1 MPPLNHAQ
9 FKGGIS
15 LFIAQSCVHFIG
27 PLHPAILFQQ
37 FIVPVEIHQVERF
50 HPLPRFP
57 PGGYD
62 LQQLPELPEPPYRVD
77 PRRGFPASRPHI
89 MPYGIGV
96 CEHLERK
103 MIVARRFPQ
112 AEYRIRIVRGR
123 QVMIPPRRRLG
134 PPFAHEDRRQVF
146 RPDHEII
153 APQVGDALPNL
164 LTGIVIRTFI
174 YPVLLPVGRI
184 MQARIA
190 GMEQFVLHGQRHG
203 HIRQQFVQQSDH
215 LRPGMVFLE
224 NEQVATLDK
233 QPEQLRRRK
242 TLRAP
247 LHHLPTI
254 RRVDYRVAFGGFAVQ
269 NVLLIFPPLSG
280 RQHDGDLQPG
290 VLRPLF
296 QKAGRNRPLGFARQ
310 GDQHLD
316 ARHGFQIVCGEL
328 FEILRRAETAAAAVQ
343 NAEGKGWF
351 HSLWLSD

>member
-1 MPPLNHAQ
+1 
-9 FKGGIS
+9 
-15 LFIAQSCVHFIG
+15 
-27 PLHPAILFQQ
+27 
-37 FIVPVEIHQVERF
+37 
-50 HPLPRFP
+50 
-57 PGGYD
+57 
-62 LQQLPELPEPPYRVD
+62 
-77 PRRGFPASRPHI
+77 

-96 CEHLERK
+96 CEHFERK

-112 AEYRIRIVRGR
+112 AEYHVRIVRGR
-123 QVMIPPRRRLG
+123 QVMIPPRRRGL
-134 PPFAHEDRRQVF
+134 PFAHEDHRKVF

-164 LTGIVIRTFI
+164 LIGIVVRASV
-174 YPVLLPVGRI
+174 YSVLLPVGRI

-190 GMEQFVLHGQRHG
+190 GMEKFVLHGQRHG
-203 HIRQQFVQQSDH
+203 HIRQQFAHQSDH
-215 LRPGMVFLE
+215 LCPGMVFLK

-247 LHHLPTI
+247 FHHLPTI
-254 RRVDYRVAFGGFAVQ
+254 RRVDNRVAFGGFAVR
-269 NVLLIFPPLSG
+269 NVLQIFPPLPG

-290 VLRPLF
+290 VLRSLF
-296 QKAGRNRPLGFARQ
+296 QKTGRNRPLGFARQ
-310 GDQHLD
+310 SDQHPD

-343 NAEGKGWF
+343 DAEGKGWF